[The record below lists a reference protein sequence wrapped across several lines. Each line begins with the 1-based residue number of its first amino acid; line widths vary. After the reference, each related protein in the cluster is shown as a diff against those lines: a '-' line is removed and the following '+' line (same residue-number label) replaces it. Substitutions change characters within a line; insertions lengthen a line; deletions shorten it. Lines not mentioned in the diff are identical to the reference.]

1 MKKFIIATCMVAATL
16 VVFTRCSEDDVIAD
30 NETQMAA
37 QAEERQNENARKKD
51 NKYIATPVTGTING
65 IAFTGDY
72 RITEF
77 KVQNDILYAVG
88 TLNNI
93 AGTGLPEAVTNLSG
107 QQIMMQVDTPPR
119 NANASTSTSDAAAAA
134 VGSCDV
140 LFLQLGPLDLD
151 LLGLQ
156 IHLDQVTLNIDAATG
171 SGNLLGNLLCAVTG
185 LLDGV
190 GSLVAIAQLLNQIIG
205 LIGTV
210 G

>member
-1 MKKFIIATCMVAATL
+1 MVAASLT
-16 VVFTRCSEDDVIAD
+16 VFTRCSDDDIIAD
-30 NETQMAA
+30 NQTKSAA
-37 QAEERQNENARKKD
+37 HVEQERESDNARKRQE
-51 NKYIATPVTGTING
+51 KYIATPITGTING
-65 IAFTGDY
+65 LAFTAEY

-77 KVQNDILYAVG
+77 VAKNDVLYAIG

-93 AGTGLPEAVTNLSG
+93 AGTGLPEAVSG
-107 QQIMMQVDTPPR
+107 LAGKEISLPVQTPPR
-119 NANASTSTSDAAAAA
+119 TSTASTEDASAAAAA

-156 IHLDQVTLNIDAATG
+156 VHLDQVTLNIDAATG

-205 LIGTV
+205 IIGTI

>member
-1 MKKFIIATCMVAATL
+1 MKKSIMATLMVAASL
-16 VVFTRCSEDDVIAD
+16 FVFTRCSEDDIIAD
-30 NETQMAA
+30 NEAKTSA
-37 QAEERQNENARKKD
+37 QAEEREANNARKKD
-51 NKYIATPVTGTING
+51 GKYIATPIDGTING
-65 IAFTGDY
+65 VDFTGEF

-77 KVQNDILYAVG
+77 VADNDVLYAVG
-88 TLNNI
+88 TLNNVV
-93 AGTGLPEAVTNLSG
+93 GTGLPASVADLAG
-107 QQIMMQVDTPPR
+107 QQIMLPVETPSR
-119 NANASTSTSDAAAAA
+119 NSSASRTGDASAAA

-156 IHLDQVTLNIDAATG
+156 VHLDQVTLNIDAATG

-205 LIGTV
+205 IIGTL